1 MAKLWLAIRN
11 NPVLINELR
20 ARMRGRRTFILL
32 GVYLLVLS
40 GLLFTIYI
48 SIYQDTQTSYY
59 SGGLQRMLEAS
70 SNLGKAVF
78 FGTNILLLLGVTLV
92 SPAYTASAIVSEK
105 ERQTYDLLVITALS
119 ARKIVLGK
127 LNAILVFLGLL
138 ILATL
143 PFQTMAF
150 VFGGVAFT
158 DILLA
163 TLLLM
168 LSALLYSSL
177 GLFVSSIARTTTVAN
192 MINYAIVVPLLL
204 GVPFLMFLVGVASA
218 GAVFN
223 WLEQPPFVVAILLTY
238 SILFFISIN
247 PVSMA
252 IASAIFL
259 HETGNYFFSV
269 ETFFQNSVPLPAPWL
284 VFVVFSLVAS
294 YILIEATI
302 TRVDRVART

>member
-32 GVYLLVLS
+32 AVYLLVLS
-40 GLLFTIYI
+40 GLLFTIYT
-48 SIYQDTQTSYY
+48 SIYQDTQAPYY

-78 FGTNILLLLGVTLV
+78 FGTNILLLLGVTLI
-92 SPAYTASAIVSEK
+92 SPVYTASAIVSEK
-105 ERQTYDLLVITALS
+105 ERQTYDLLIITALS
-119 ARKIVLGK
+119 AREIVLGK
-127 LNAILVFLGLL
+127 LNAILVFLALL

-177 GLFVSSIARTTTVAN
+177 GLFVSSIARTATVAH
-192 MINYAIVVPLLL
+192 MINYAIVVPLLF
-204 GVPFLMFLVGVASA
+204 GVPFLMFLIGVASA

-259 HETGNYFFSV
+259 QETGNYFFSV

-302 TRVDRVART
+302 IRVERVSRT

>member
-1 MAKLWLAIRN
+1 MAKLWLAIKN

-32 GVYLLVLS
+32 GVYLLILS
-40 GLLFTIYI
+40 GLLFTIYTT
-48 SIYQDTQTSYY
+48 IYQDTQMPYY
-59 SGGLQRMLEAS
+59 GGGFQRMLEAS

-78 FGTNILLLLGVTLV
+78 YGTNILLLLGVTLV
-92 SPAYTASAIVSEK
+92 GPAYTASAIVSEK

-119 ARKIVLGK
+119 AREIVLGK

-143 PFQTMAF
+143 PFQAMAF

-168 LSALLYSSL
+168 LTALLYSSL

-204 GVPFLMFLVGVASA
+204 GVPFLMFLIGVVSA
-218 GAVFN
+218 GAAFS
-223 WLEQPPFVVAILLTY
+223 WLDQPPFIASLILVY
-238 SILFFISIN
+238 GILFFVSVN

-252 IASAIFL
+252 IASAVFL
-259 HETGNYFFSV
+259 QETGSYFFSV
-269 ETFFQNSVPLPAPWL
+269 ETFFRANIPIVSPWL
-284 VFVVFSLVAS
+284 VFVVFSLVTS
-294 YILIEATI
+294 YILIKATI
-302 TRVDRVART
+302 TRVERVPRM

>member
-119 ARKIVLGK
+119 AREIVLGK

-143 PFQTMAF
+143 PFQAMAF

-168 LSALLYSSL
+168 LTALLYSSL

-223 WLEQPPFVVAILLTY
+223 WLEQPPFAVAIFLTY

-252 IASAIFL
+252 IASAVFL
-259 HETGNYFFSV
+259 QETGNYFFSV
-269 ETFFQNSVPLPAPWL
+269 ETFFRASIPIVSPWL

-294 YILIEATI
+294 YILIKATI
-302 TRVDRVART
+302 TRVERVPRT